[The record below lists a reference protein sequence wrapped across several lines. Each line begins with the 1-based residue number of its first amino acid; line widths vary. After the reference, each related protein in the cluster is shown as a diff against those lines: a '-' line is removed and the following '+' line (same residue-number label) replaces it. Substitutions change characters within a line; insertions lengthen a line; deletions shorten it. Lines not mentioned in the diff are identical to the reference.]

1 MSTVWAFEEA
11 RAAGSLDGNVQCDA
25 DSVLE
30 AFHRSKVTQE
40 NCEELDPLLLGSSTE
55 DSLLLYDYV
64 RVGCGDPTDPST
76 EEASFLDH
84 CGCDDPEPYSTTEDP
99 SVEGCSWIGAEF
111 TDIPELSGYCFAV
124 AISHLSSDADDSE
137 DLYYLNPFER
147 DECWPKVASGTATIT
162 IFAFVMTLVTHVA
175 EGFVVRQ
182 KVKYPDKGPSLR
194 VEIGASVVEA
204 VGVVAIFWVLS
215 SFTSYRD
222 NSYQDRALVLE
233 GLALFAV
240 ACAVLGLLAEV
251 LAGYGKLKPGEIKVF
266 GHMLP
271 QRDRSSKPVFQCLG
285 EFGSATIWLGSG
297 LLEVVVT
304 I

>member
-1 MSTVWAFEEA
+1 MSTVWASEEA

-25 DSVLE
+25 DSVPE
-30 AFHRSKVTQE
+30 AFHRSKVTQK
-40 NCEELDPLLLGSSTE
+40 NCEELDPLLSGSSTE
-55 DSLLLYDYV
+55 NSFSLYYDIS
-64 RVGCGDPTDPST
+64 VGCGDPNVPST

-84 CGCDDPEPYSTTEDP
+84 CGCDDPEPYSTTV
-99 SVEGCSWIGAEF
+99 STHVEGCSWIGAEF

-124 AISHLSSDADDSE
+124 AISRVSFGDEDSE
-137 DLYYLNPFER
+137 DLLEYFNPFER
-147 DECWPKVASGTATIT
+147 YDCWPKVASGTATIT

-182 KVKYPDKGPSLR
+182 KVRYPDKGPSLR

-222 NSYQDRALVLE
+222 NSNNHDSALVLE

-240 ACAVLGLLAEV
+240 ACAVLGLLAVV
-251 LAGYGKLKPGEIKVF
+251 LAGYGGLHITPPFFEASCLLGKRSLLGVTGTRPAGGE
-266 GHMLP
+266 
-271 QRDRSSKPVFQCLG
+271 
-285 EFGSATIWLGSG
+285 
-297 LLEVVVT
+297 
-304 I
+304 